1 MKKVLFY
8 RNSLLICSGICLC
21 LAVICGFRPWS
32 VVSSLPTALA
42 VLLIAASGLFA
53 ALGIRELAALF
64 LPTRNRP
71 WYARIGAIVFLLAML
86 TAINL
91 FGWWAISFLP
101 YGQGIAGAVPRAAMI
116 QLALAAQLLWIAIL
130 DWPKRDSR
138 PQEAQPA
145 KIIPVF
151 IIPKAFTSQIAQ
163 MSTNKPTMIRS
174 GNPNPKRRR
183 RKRRNNRSS
192 RREQSGNSLV
202 R

>member
-1 MKKVLFY
+1 MKKALFY
-8 RNSLLICSGICLC
+8 RNSLLTCSGICLC

-42 VLLIAASGLFA
+42 VLLVAASGLFA
-53 ALGIRELAALF
+53 ALGIRELAASL

-71 WYARIGAIVFLLAML
+71 WYARIGAIFFLLAML
-86 TAINL
+86 AAINL

-101 YGQGIAGAVPRAAMI
+101 YGKGIAGAVPRAAMA

-138 PQEAQPA
+138 PQEAPPA
-145 KIIPVF
+145 MIIPVF
-151 IIPKAFTSQIAQ
+151 IIPKAFTSQTAQ
-163 MSTNKPTMIRS
+163 MPTNKLTMIRS
-174 GNPNPKRRR
+174 GNPNSKR

-192 RREQSGNSLV
+192 RRGKSGNRLV

>member
-1 MKKVLFY
+1 MKKILFY
-8 RNSLLICSGICLC
+8 RNSLLTCSGICLC

-42 VLLIAASGLFA
+42 ALLIAASGLFA
-53 ALGIRELAALF
+53 ALGIRELAALL
-64 LPTRNRP
+64 LPTKDRA
-71 WYARIGAIVFLLAML
+71 WYARTGAIFFLLAML

-91 FGWWAISFLP
+91 LGWWAISFLP
-101 YGQGIAGAVPRAAMI
+101 YGEGITEAIPRAAMV
-116 QLALAAQLLWIAIL
+116 QLALAAQLLCVAIL
-130 DWPKRDSR
+130 DWPKRDVR
-138 PQEAQPA
+138 PQEAPPA
-145 KIIPVF
+145 RIIPVF

-174 GNPNPKRRR
+174 GTPDSKRRR

-192 RREQSGNSLV
+192 RRARSGNRLV